1 MLAILCA
8 LAWLLTAGGS
18 VSQAK
23 RVVLGFRT
31 DIQPF
36 SFQAQVKDKVKDKA
50 NAANPDKPMP
60 YLGFVA
66 DLCYEIFD
74 NSGYDIVQVPV
85 EATKRFPVMR
95 RPPGEKR
102 MERANGEEVD
112 VLCDATTVR
121 LDDKERIEAG
131 VFSPIIFVS
140 GISYLSR
147 SIRNFEDI
155 EVGYVENST
164 AERVAKEACTV
175 DVLRVSTKDTTAIC
189 RIQKDRECI
198 LERLPFDPKAPRR
211 ESLSLSERAQQVP
224 DYVLCPKPD
233 HDALIQWFCSDNGH
247 DKIYF
252 GDRDI
257 ILAKLMDWQT
267 RGHPCKGYRDAGRSF
282 TYEPYA
288 LLISKADPE
297 LIAFVQ
303 RRVYELFSHRAG
315 AEALFNKWFPGQSM
329 SEPLAWLFVLNG
341 VAEQGELLSGPK
353 EYFIE
358 TPPEPN
364 QQPAK

>member
-1 MLAILCA
+1 MFCA
-8 LAWLLTAGGS
+8 FAWLLTAGGS
-18 VSQAK
+18 VAHAK

-36 SFQAQVKDKVKDKA
+36 SFQTKGKIDAKGEQSGSGQSKP
-50 NAANPDKPMP
+50 AASDKPRP
-60 YLGFVA
+60 YLGYVA
-66 DLCYEIFD
+66 DLCYQIFD
-74 NSGYDIVQVPV
+74 NSGYDIIQVPI
-85 EATKRFPVMR
+85 EATKRFSVMR
-95 RPPGEKR
+95 RPEGSPEPT
-102 MERANGEEVD
+102 ERVAGEEVD

-121 LDDKERIEAG
+121 LDDRERIDAG

-140 GISYLSR
+140 GVSYLSR
-147 SIRNFEDI
+147 SIRNFSNI

-175 DVLRVSTKDTTAIC
+175 DVLRVSTNATPATC
-189 RIQKDRECI
+189 REKIDDECV
-198 LERLPFDPKAPRR
+198 LEPQPSNAKAPPR
-211 ESLSLSERAQQVP
+211 ESLSLSERAKLVP
-224 DYVLCPKPD
+224 SYVLCPKPD
-233 HDALIQWFCSDNGH
+233 HDTLIQWFCSDNGH

-267 RGHPCKGYRDAGRSF
+267 RGHSCKGYRDAGRSF

-353 EYFIE
+353 EYSIRGR
-358 TPPEPN
+358 
-364 QQPAK
+364 QD